1 MIPPLS
7 VALLGVKKNFAKVAV
22 TGRESK
28 SFMVGASLSMDI
40 SKVEQTFGFCE
51 S

>member
-40 SKVEQTFGFCE
+40 SKIQQTFGFCE